1 MIGEIRCRFDNLLL
15 LRLNFVFFD
24 ETDA

>member
-15 LRLNFVFFD
+15 LRLNFGFFD